1 LPLLTNAGGSK
12 VTKYG
17 GYGFWG
23 DLKSLVGK
31 TTTGF
36 GSHVKALVH
45 NLNYI
50 DSRVPS
56 ICVLQQRIRD
66 HEVAAFANDP
76 SGVQG
81 KRANVK

>member
-1 LPLLTNAGGSK
+1 LPLLNNAGGSK

-31 TTTGF
+31 TTGF

-56 ICVLQQRIRD
+56 IGVLQQRIRD

-76 SGVQG
+76 SGERG
-81 KRANVK
+81 KKANVK